1 MSGEFIYTRKYIIF
15 KDEYSNIQG
24 LNPKGHGLLEVREN
38 KGKISINVE
47 RSQGDYYYNAYL
59 VGDNGEN
66 IVETFIG
73 KVITDD
79 VGKGFV
85 ELGFNP
91 RNVAESNFSIE
102 RYNSLVLRRGA
113 NILLVGHIKGNRSNL
128 KKYLLNI
135 QDEEYEEY
143 NEEIVEEIV
152 EEVVEEVVEE
162 NVEVIEEYSYM
173 NKDTLEV
180 EEAVELKEVEETEV
194 EEAVEELSGE
204 KEDIVEELLIEDI
217 FEEIEEVDVA
227 NNDQE
232 APFVYP
238 VNNGNNGEYTN
249 FKSQMID
256 YVLSILRFFPY
267 IKPFNIELNGY
278 DWWKIESDGGNIHRG
293 FLPFYN
299 YLLNMYYE
307 YPHSQNTVTC
317 KHLIQKYGNY
327 LFGMYRVE
335 DDVQYYIYGVPGRFN
350 TLEHP
355 FRGATGFNTWY
366 ETADGL
372 GYWLLYIDP
381 MTGKILF
388 PINPMIPTY

>member
-24 LNPKGHGLLEVREN
+24 LNPKGHGLLELREN

-47 RSQGDYYYNAYL
+47 RCQGDYYYNAYL
-59 VGDNGEN
+59 VGGNGES

-143 NEEIVEEIV
+143 NEEIVEESV
-152 EEVVEEVVEE
+152 ELIHIGED
-162 NVEVIEEYSYM
+162 SDT
-173 NKDTLEV
+173 NKDNLQV

-238 VNNGNNGEYTN
+238 VNNGNSGEYTN